1 MEQSQESLCQ
11 TLKQGDENRVGIMKG
26 EKVRQEGGE
35 RETYLPACWEW
46 VGVDSLNPTDVLP
59 SQIQPTETDVTLAP
73 SLNRARL
80 CLDP

>member
-11 TLKQGDENRVGIMKG
+11 TLKQGDENRVRIMKG
-26 EKVRQEGGE
+26 EGSAGRRRE
-35 RETYLPACWEW
+35 RLKW

-59 SQIQPTETDVTLAP
+59 SQIQPTETDVTLTP